1 MFLRDLKSQEEKN
14 GNRQLWI
21 FFNYHVFEAKVQTT
35 SLIYRIYCNTMTCP
49 YIHHTPHCG
58 TGGGGVMEPLLPRVF
73 DVLQY
78 FEMILLL
85 VESLWSS

>member
-1 MFLRDLKSQEEKN
+1 MIWKAKKKKMAIVSHEYSLIIMYLKP
-14 GNRQLWI
+14 
-21 FFNYHVFEAKVQTT
+21 TT

-49 YIHHTPHCG
+49 YIDHTPHCG

-78 FEMILLL
+78 FETILLL